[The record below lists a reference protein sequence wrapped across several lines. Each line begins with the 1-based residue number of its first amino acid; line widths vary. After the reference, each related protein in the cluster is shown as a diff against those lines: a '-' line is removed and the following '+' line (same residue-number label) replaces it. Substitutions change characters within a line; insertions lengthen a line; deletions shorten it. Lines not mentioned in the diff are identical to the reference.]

1 MWCITNDMVEGAA
14 NVVIYGFGGL
24 ARNSPIATM
33 ALSLGLLLIP
43 ALLALWPPAKLPRH
57 AWPSVAGMILGF
69 LVFYLVR
76 ISRDAPYI
84 GFRAGQLLQLALP
97 GLAAVFFARL
107 AQRSRAMAAIAAT
120 LLIAIGLPTTLIDD
134 FNAQDI
140 GNREMGPGF
149 RWTIMLTPEEQE
161 AYRWLRTQTPPKAI
175 VEMDPVAHGRET
187 WSQLPTFAWRRMAA
201 AKPISLMAIPD
212 YEIRSQLAHAIYADA
227 NPEAAA
233 RTARQLGIAYIF
245 IGPDEERAN
254 PREALA
260 KFDRRPDLFRR
271 VFSNSRTR
279 IYEVVQR

>member
-1 MWCITNDMVEGAA
+1 MLWCITNDMVEGAA
-14 NVVIYGFGGL
+14 SVVLYGFGGL
-24 ARNSPIATM
+24 ARNAPIATM
-33 ALSLGLLLIP
+33 ALSLGPLLIP

-84 GFRAGQLLQLALP
+84 GFRAGQFLQLALP

-149 RWTIMLTPEEQE
+149 RWTIMLTPGR
-161 AYRWLRTQTPPKAI
+161 AGGVP
-175 VEMDPVAHGRET
+175 VVAHPDAAESDCRNGSGR
-187 WSQLPTFAWRRMAA
+187 AWKRNMEPA
-201 AKPISLMAIPD
+201 PD
-212 YEIRSQLAHAIYADA
+212 IRLAPHGGCEAD
-227 NPEAAA
+227 
-233 RTARQLGIAYIF
+233 
-245 IGPDEERAN
+245 
-254 PREALA
+254 LA
-260 KFDRRPDLFRR
+260 DGGA
-271 VFSNSRTR
+271 
-279 IYEVVQR
+279 

>member
-1 MWCITNDMVEGAA
+1 
-14 NVVIYGFGGL
+14 
-24 ARNSPIATM
+24 
-33 ALSLGLLLIP
+33 
-43 ALLALWPPAKLPRH
+43 
-57 AWPSVAGMILGF
+57 MILGL

-107 AQRSRAMAAIAAT
+107 AQRSRALAAAAAT

-140 GNREMGPGF
+140 GNHEMGPGF

-187 WSQLPTFAWRRMAA
+187 WSQLPTFA
-201 AKPISLMAIPD
+201 
-212 YEIRSQLAHAIYADA
+212 LAPH
-227 NPEAAA
+227 
-233 RTARQLGIAYIF
+233 G
-245 IGPDEERAN
+245 G
-254 PREALA
+254 READLA
-260 KFDRRPDLFRR
+260 DGR
-271 VFSNSRTR
+271 S
-279 IYEVVQR
+279 